1 MGMQPRVG
9 KWAATQKLHTLILDQ
24 RLLSKLQ
31 KNSKIY
37 IRLKE
42 AIVQSN
48 DEYSVDEYI

>member
-1 MGMQPRVG
+1 MPWECSRGSVNG
-9 KWAATQKLHTLILDQ
+9 HTLILDQ

-37 IRLKE
+37 IKLKE